1 MSLTHPA
8 RSEHLSQWTCSTR
21 QSDSRRPSRSR
32 GQSIVELGLALPL
45 LLLLVLGTVDI
56 GRAFFDYIQM
66 RDGAFEGV
74 RYGARIPSD
83 TTGIQ
88 TAVTN
93 HGVPSG
99 STVGVAC
106 SGDTTNCSSVT
117 TGESVTIKVTVSK
130 SFTPITTSFLNKYF
144 GIGTFNL
151 NATASAKVLT

>member
-1 MSLTHPA
+1 MMSTIQRDRRSPA
-8 RSEHLSQWTCSTR
+8 GDATRRKVSQGW
-21 QSDSRRPSRSR
+21 RRSRSR

-74 RYGARIPSD
+74 RYGARIPND
-83 TTGIQ
+83 TSGIQ

-93 HGVPSG
+93 HGIPSG
-99 STVGVAC
+99 STISVSC
-106 SGDTTNCSSVT
+106 SNGNCSSVT
-117 TGESVTIKVTVSK
+117 TGSDATITVTVSR

-144 GIGTFNL
+144 NIGTFNL
-151 NATASAKVLT
+151 NATATGKILT